1 MRKNILS
8 KVICIV
14 AAFFLALALAGLCL
28 PGSAV
33 AASKIKSV
41 TFESNDLDFTLGQ
54 SKATV
59 AFKLNVKAAK
69 AVVSIRNS
77 DGKVVY
83 SVTKKSVKKN
93 KRVTVQWN
101 GKDSGGSYV
110 KPGKYYARVKVGK
123 VYKNSAKMEVFEKEQ
138 EQGTETKDFAGGK
151 GTEADPYQIATYQQL
166 RAIER
171 YNGKYFIQTADIDA
185 GYETVIALFTNDIPF
200 TGTFNGNGH
209 KISNA
214 MITGA
219 IFQSVGVGGTVKGME
234 FYNTV
239 LNNDSGESSAC
250 VAVNNYGTISDCKAV
265 KVGFSTGLECGV
277 ICARNHIDAV
287 VSRCTVENVV
297 LSGAGG
303 GAASEGRWGG
313 IVADNEGKVIWC
325 IANNIEINNT
335 NNHSNAGGIVAINKA
350 NGTVINCQTTGTINI
365 LRASYH
371 YDGDV
376 VGTNN
381 GTVSG
386 CTTTSGNELVGRGNP
401 ALN

>member
-185 GYETVIALFTNDIPF
+185 GVRRAVSAGGENDLDLIPGIQEPPGNEAVHRRPVRQRADIGRDKYVDEGNIVPPLRALLLEPAFDRGGVCVIGEAV
-200 TGTFNGNGH
+200 H
-209 KISNA
+209 
-214 MITGA
+214 
-219 IFQSVGVGGTVKGME
+219 SVGR
-234 FYNTV
+234 
-239 LNNDSGESSAC
+239 
-250 VAVNNYGTISDCKAV
+250 KAHH
-265 KVGFSTGLECGV
+265 K
-277 ICARNHIDAV
+277 
-287 VSRCTVENVV
+287 RCEKKHRRD
-297 LSGAGG
+297 GAKPPP
-303 GAASEGRWGG
+303 
-313 IVADNEGKVIWC
+313 V
-325 IANNIEINNT
+325 
-335 NNHSNAGGIVAINKA
+335 
-350 NGTVINCQTTGTINI
+350 
-365 LRASYH
+365 
-371 YDGDV
+371 
-376 VGTNN
+376 
-381 GTVSG
+381 
-386 CTTTSGNELVGRGNP
+386 P
-401 ALN
+401 